1 MKIKHSQM
9 GFYIKVSSLFIVMVV
24 VGFLVFFV
32 NIQNAVK
39 ENSQKSMITNV
50 SRQSEHLREIVKIHY
65 QYLSEIAEEMGEEE
79 ELLSERNLNDIVSLQ
94 KHTDLER
101 VALIEPDGTS
111 HYDNGDVKNVSHR
124 RYFKEAMNGKVTL
137 SEPLNSSVDGKIR
150 VVFGVPVYKN
160 EQVIGVLGG
169 SCNVSAIG
177 KMLFEN
183 LFGKEGNILILSS
196 NGMVISCD
204 DSSNKSIKIARESN
218 LFEYYK
224 KENLHD
230 WAEKIEDDFESE
242 KEGFAQFQVVK
253 NEKTDYF
260 LAYMPLG
267 MNNWMIAYIVPANMA
282 ISNYSFVNQ
291 YAIAFLGYFTI
302 LVLLLILAIFR
313 KSRKEKEQLMVRAQ
327 RDSLT
332 GLYNK
337 ETTQN
342 LISEIVSDGKMH
354 GFMILDIDFFKS
366 VNDTYGHAVGDKV
379 LSAVGNLFQMQF
391 RNQDIVGRIGGD
403 EFIILMR
410 DIQNNE
416 IIEERINCLFEQVR
430 NLSVP
435 ELGEAR
441 ITLSAGVA
449 ISPKDGNTFME
460 LYRHA
465 DKALYKV
472 KSDGKNNY
480 QRYKKM

>member
-1 MKIKHSQM
+1 
-9 GFYIKVSSLFIVMVV
+9 
-24 VGFLVFFV
+24 
-32 NIQNAVK
+32 
-39 ENSQKSMITNV
+39 
-50 SRQSEHLREIVKIHY
+50 
-65 QYLSEIAEEMGEEE
+65 
-79 ELLSERNLNDIVSLQ
+79 
-94 KHTDLER
+94 
-101 VALIEPDGTS
+101 
-111 HYDNGDVKNVSHR
+111 
-124 RYFKEAMNGKVTL
+124 
-137 SEPLNSSVDGKIR
+137 
-150 VVFGVPVYKN
+150 
-160 EQVIGVLGG
+160 
-169 SCNVSAIG
+169 
-177 KMLFEN
+177 
-183 LFGKEGNILILSS
+183 
-196 NGMVISCD
+196 
-204 DSSNKSIKIARESN
+204 
-218 LFEYYK
+218 
-224 KENLHD
+224 
-230 WAEKIEDDFESE
+230 
-242 KEGFAQFQVVK
+242 
-253 NEKTDYF
+253 
-260 LAYMPLG
+260 MPLG
-267 MNNWMIAYIVPANMA
+267 MNNWMIAYIVPANLA
-282 ISNYSFVNQ
+282 ISNYSFANQ

-302 LVLLLILAIFR
+302 LVLLLILAILR

-391 RNQDIVGRIGGD
+391 RDQDIIGRIGGD

-441 ITLSAGVA
+441 ITLSADVA

-472 KSDGKNNY
+472 KSEGRNNY

>member
-1 MKIKHSQM
+1 M
-9 GFYIKVSSLFIVMVV
+9 
-24 VGFLVFFV
+24 
-32 NIQNAVK
+32 
-39 ENSQKSMITNV
+39 
-50 SRQSEHLREIVKIHY
+50 
-65 QYLSEIAEEMGEEE
+65 
-79 ELLSERNLNDIVSLQ
+79 
-94 KHTDLER
+94 
-101 VALIEPDGTS
+101 
-111 HYDNGDVKNVSHR
+111 
-124 RYFKEAMNGKVTL
+124 
-137 SEPLNSSVDGKIR
+137 
-150 VVFGVPVYKN
+150 
-160 EQVIGVLGG
+160 
-169 SCNVSAIG
+169 
-177 KMLFEN
+177 
-183 LFGKEGNILILSS
+183 
-196 NGMVISCD
+196 
-204 DSSNKSIKIARESN
+204 
-218 LFEYYK
+218 
-224 KENLHD
+224 
-230 WAEKIEDDFESE
+230 
-242 KEGFAQFQVVK
+242 
-253 NEKTDYF
+253 
-260 LAYMPLG
+260 
-267 MNNWMIAYIVPANMA
+267 PANLA

-472 KSDGKNNY
+472 KSEGKNNY